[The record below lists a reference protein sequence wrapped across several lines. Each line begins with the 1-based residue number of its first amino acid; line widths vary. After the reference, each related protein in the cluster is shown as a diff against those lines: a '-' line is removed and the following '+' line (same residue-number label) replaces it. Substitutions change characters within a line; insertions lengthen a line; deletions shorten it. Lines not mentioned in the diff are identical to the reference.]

1 MLFYN
6 QKNKPNARALRNNL
20 TDAEKLLWLHLRC
33 KQMKNIQFYRQKP
46 IGNYIVDFYAP
57 SAKLIIEVD
66 GSQHFEKENMRRDK
80 KRDRYFQG
88 LNLRVLRFDN
98 LQVLQSI
105 NSVLEVIFEAIV
117 CC

>member
-1 MLFYN
+1 MLFYK
-6 QKNKPNARALRNNL
+6 QKNKLNARILRNNL

-33 KQMKNIQFYRQKP
+33 KQVKNIQFYRQRP

-57 SAKLIIEVD
+57 SARLIIEVD
-66 GSQHFEKENMRRDK
+66 GGQHFEELNIQRDK
-80 KRDRYFQG
+80 KRDHYFQE

-105 NSVLEVIFEAIV
+105 NSVLEVIFKEIESH
-117 CC
+117 